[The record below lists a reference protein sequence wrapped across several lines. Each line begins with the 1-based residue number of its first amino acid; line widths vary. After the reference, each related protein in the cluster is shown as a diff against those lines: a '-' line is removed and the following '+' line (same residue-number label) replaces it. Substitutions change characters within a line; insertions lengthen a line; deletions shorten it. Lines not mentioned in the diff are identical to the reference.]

1 MMKSLYI
8 YKYIILYLF
17 SFYDFEILTEIITIT
32 NTITITNDE
41 KKKISFYSILNY
53 KNAIRK

>member
-8 YKYIILYLF
+8 YNYIILYLF

-32 NTITITNDE
+32 NTITNTNDE
-41 KKKISFYSILNY
+41 KKKYLSILY
-53 KNAIRK
+53 